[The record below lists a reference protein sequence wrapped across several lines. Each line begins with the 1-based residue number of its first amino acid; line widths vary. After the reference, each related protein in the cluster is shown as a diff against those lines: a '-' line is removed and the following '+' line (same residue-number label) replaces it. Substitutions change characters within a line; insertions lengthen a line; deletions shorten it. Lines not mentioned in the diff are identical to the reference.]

1 MSFLKINKIPILVL
15 DSSQEKPGNTTTIP
29 QPPKLF
35 SLVFT
40 EFVKLGMF
48 LELWIKLPLETEK
61 FHRFFFPNGKS

>member
-48 LELWIKLPLETEK
+48 LEL
-61 FHRFFFPNGKS
+61 